1 MFIYVA
7 DKFFLLQAGT
17 RARTPSLQVGMQRS
31 VENSQDQMVSN
42 ISNLLIGE
50 KSVERE
56 HSTNREKRNEE
67 MK

>member
-1 MFIYVA
+1 MFIQVA
-7 DKFFLLQAGT
+7 AKYFLLQAGT
-17 RARTPSLQVGMQRS
+17 RARAPSLQVGMQRS

-42 ISNLLIGE
+42 IPNLQIGE
-50 KSVERE
+50 KGVERE